1 MTEQTQI
8 RKKKRKQLLIRLNNP
23 QENEIHR
30 DINEIIKKIFEIF
43 RYHIGKANAINSYDL
58 FKEIFSVEPEEVDLF
73 QRSYLWNIIKMLLA
87 KMRTNGELFTVN
99 NGLNYYVLQTH
110 EEAKKFKTKC
120 NALIKAFK
128 GMKKKADRWVYEEKW
143 RNI

>member
-8 RKKKRKQLLIRLNNP
+8 KKKKRKQLLIRLSNP
-23 QENEIHR
+23 QESEIHR
-30 DINEIIKKIFEIF
+30 DINEIVKRIFEIF

-73 QRSYLWNIIKMLLA
+73 QRSYLWNIIKMLLT
-87 KMRTNGELFTVN
+87 KMRANGELFIVSTSQA
-99 NGLNYYVLQTH
+99 YYVLQTH
-110 EEAKKFKTKC
+110 EEAKYFKKRCDT
-120 NALIKAFK
+120 LIKAFK
-128 GMKKKADRWVYEEKW
+128 EVKKKADKWVTDEKW